1 MLARIY
7 QSVSAV
13 CPILGLSVGAPGEP
27 SSVRIDFHDEATEE
41 QRTVA
46 QSIVA
51 AFDWSMQAQAS
62 WEQQQNR
69 LGAVALMTD
78 GGSVPRAVRASDV
91 VSYQLRNNVAEV
103 LGVLIDHV
111 DELAA
116 MPSASRRAAILGW
129 IAADRTAWEQAGG
142 VWAEPP
148 PEPAEVYDTGTDRV
162 QRDELVPLV
171 GAAIFGE

>member
-1 MLARIY
+1 MIIRLHQA
-7 QSVSAV
+7 VSAV
-13 CPILGLSVGAPGEP
+13 CPIVGVNADGTFDPAPN
-27 SSVRIDFHDEATEE
+27 ATTE
-41 QRTVA
+41 QIAAA
-46 QSIVA
+46 QSVVA
-51 AFDWSMQAQAS
+51 AFDWNEAAQTA

-69 LGAVALMTD
+69 LGAAALMTD

-103 LGVLIDHV
+103 LGVVIDHV

-116 MPSASRRAAILGW
+116 MPRASRRAAILAW
-129 IAADRTAWEQAGG
+129 IAADRLSWEQAGG

-148 PEPAEVYDTGTDRV
+148 PAPSEVYDTGSDRV

-171 GAAIFGE
+171 GAAIFSE